1 MGHTVS
7 IKVERMYSQGKS
19 PTLAWVRKGMLNFGL
34 DYLKNI
40 NAAMWFSNCS
50 EEFQG
55 S

>member
-50 EEFQG
+50 EEFQD